1 MAKKLKKIFST
12 LVFVAAVLVAGHTSA
27 LAKNELKKSDYS
39 HIIAVVGEQRMTAHQ
54 LSKETI
60 LLALGQKNE
69 DSIER
74 LKIWLG
80 EFDRTLNGLR
90 NGNTEMK
97 LPANKNK
104 KVLERLNKIDELWLL
119 FKSAVRQSIAD
130 GTVSRAS
137 VAVVADL
144 NVPLIQALDDLI
156 KEIKI
161 ESATGHL
168 VSMLEAAMD
177 ISGQQRMLSHK
188 ITKEVLLIAYNHD
201 VEIYKKHLNKSI
213 AAFETNLVSMI
224 EGNFEIK
231 LLPAPTPQIRGQ
243 LRRVQTVWDRFR
255 PIVEGTSKTGKI
267 SPTDI
272 QQVVGFNASL
282 LKEMDKVLEM
292 YGEL

>member
-1 MAKKLKKIFST
+1 MAKKLKKIYSALFF
-12 LVFVAAVLVAGHTSA
+12 LAAVLIAGHTSA
-27 LAKNELKKSDYS
+27 LAKNELNKIDYN
-39 HIIAVVGEQRMTAHQ
+39 HIIAVVSAQRTTAQQ

-60 LLALGQKNE
+60 LLALDQKNE
-69 DSIER
+69 DSVER
-74 LKIWLG
+74 MKTWLAQ
-80 EFDRTLNGLR
+80 FDRTLDGLR
-90 NGNTEMK
+90 DGDKELK
-97 LPANKNK
+97 LPAVKNQK
-104 KVLERLNKIDELWLL
+104 ILERLKKIDELWSL
-119 FKSAVRQSIAD
+119 FKSALRQSIAD

-137 VAVVADL
+137 VAIVADL
-144 NVPLIQALDDLI
+144 NVPLIKAMDDLI
-156 KEIKI
+156 KEIKT

-168 VSMLEAAMD
+168 VSMLGAAMD
-177 ISGQQRMLSHK
+177 ISGQQRMLSQK

-201 VEIYKKHLNKSI
+201 VEIYKKRLNKSI

-224 EGNFEIK
+224 EGNLEIK
-231 LLPAPTPQIRGQ
+231 LFPAPTPQIRGQ
-243 LRRVQTVWDRFR
+243 LRRVQTVWDGFR

>member
-12 LVFVAAVLVAGHTSA
+12 LVFVVAVSITGQTSA

-39 HIIAVVGEQRMTAHQ
+39 HIIAVVGAQRMTAQ
-54 LSKETI
+54 QMSKETI

-90 NGNTEMK
+90 DGDTELK
-97 LPANKNK
+97 LPATKNQNI
-104 KVLERLNKIDELWLL
+104 LERLNKIDELWSL

-130 GTVSRAS
+130 GTVSRAG
-137 VAVVADL
+137 VAIVADL
-144 NVPLIQALDDLI
+144 NVPLIQALDDLV

-177 ISGQQRMLSHK
+177 ISGEQRMLSQK

-201 VEIYKKHLNKSI
+201 VEIYKKRLNKSM
-213 AAFETNLVSMI
+213 ATFETNLVSMI

-231 LLPAPTPQIRGQ
+231 LFPAPTPQIRGQ

-255 PIVEGTSKTGKI
+255 PIVEGTAKTGKI

>member
-12 LVFVAAVLVAGHTSA
+12 LVFVVAVSITGQTSA

-39 HIIAVVGEQRMTAHQ
+39 HIIAVVGAQRMTAQ
-54 LSKETI
+54 QMSKETI

-90 NGNTEMK
+90 DGDTELK
-97 LPANKNK
+97 LPATKNQNI
-104 KVLERLNKIDELWLL
+104 LERLNKIDELWSL

-130 GTVSRAS
+130 GTVSRAG
-137 VAVVADL
+137 VAIVADL
-144 NVPLIQALDDLI
+144 NVPLIQALDDLV
-156 KEIKI
+156 KEIKV

-177 ISGQQRMLSHK
+177 ISGEQRMLSQK

-201 VEIYKKHLNKSI
+201 VEIYKKRLNKSM
-213 AAFETNLVSMI
+213 ATFETNLVSMI

-231 LLPAPTPQIRGQ
+231 LFPAPTPQIRGQ

-255 PIVEGTSKTGKI
+255 PIVEGTAKTGKI